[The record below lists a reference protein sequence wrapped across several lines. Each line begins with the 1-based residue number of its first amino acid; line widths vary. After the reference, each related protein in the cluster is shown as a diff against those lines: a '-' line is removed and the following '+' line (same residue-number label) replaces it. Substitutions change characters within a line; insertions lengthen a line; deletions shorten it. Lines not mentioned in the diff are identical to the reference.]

1 MAQTKLRDSYSRPHI
16 EASSVTALPSDMEKL
31 LERVAPASSSAALNA
46 LRRAF
51 PHVPLDERVR
61 ACEAYARNF
70 RL

>member
-1 MAQTKLRDSYSRPHI
+1 MSQTKPLDSRSYPHVK
-16 EASSVTALPSDMEKL
+16 ASSVGALPSDMQKL
-31 LERVAPASSSAALNA
+31 LEQAAPASASAALNA

-51 PHVPLDERVR
+51 PDSPLDERVR